1 MVCFETGK
9 AAETKWQRIAFEQQN
24 GQTLTRVHLYPKT
37 GRTHQ
42 LRVHCA
48 HHLGFNTPIVG
59 DDLYGTRDKRLH
71 LHAEMLKLKHPST
84 NEVMTFSAAAKF

>member
-9 AAETKWQRIAFEQQN
+9 EAQTRWQRIAFEQQ
-24 GQTLTRVHLYPKT
+24 GEQRLTRIHLYPKT

-59 DDLYGTRDKRLH
+59 DDLYGSKANRLH
-71 LHAEMLKLKHPST
+71 LHAEMLKLKHPTT
-84 NEVMTFSAAAKF
+84 NEVMQFTVAAKF